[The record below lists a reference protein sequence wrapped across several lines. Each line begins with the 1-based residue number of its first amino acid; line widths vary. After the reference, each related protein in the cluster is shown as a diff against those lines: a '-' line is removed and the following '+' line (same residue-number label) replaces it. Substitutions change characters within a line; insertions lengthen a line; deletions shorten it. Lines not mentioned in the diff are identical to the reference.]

1 MTSKVFVSVINI
13 IIRNKTR
20 ESQSLKENLTILLIE
35 QSLSSIN
42 GIKFHNPDME
52 IQKTKIYS
60 KNGKTE
66 SSNTDC

>member
-1 MTSKVFVSVINI
+1 MTSKVFVSVIN

-66 SSNTDC
+66 SSNTDS